1 MLYKL
6 LFMISWYNAFFQWYL
21 YVACCQLPQKIIR
34 IIPPFLKKHIKE
46 LFLII
51 VAIGL
56 IWASKKNTHDTLETM
71 KYGTVF
77 EIFFQCMLHI
87 FLFHQLCNIVQCPDL
102 FNRNYTIHSFIL
114 RPRDLPVQL
123 LSALCFNYKHI
134 ELEGS
139 SEQRIGLN
147 QSPVTRL
154 QLSPCPEHCGRT
166 ICGHPGV
173 SKGPV

>member
-6 LFMISWYNAFFQWYL
+6 QIHDIMRSFSDIYMWHAANYHR
-21 YVACCQLPQKIIR
+21 KIIW
-34 IIPPFLKKHIKE
+34 IIPPFLKKHVKE
-46 LFLII
+46 LFLIT
-51 VAIGL
+51 VAIMSRLFYLGQKEKHTWHL
-56 IWASKKNTHDTLETM
+56 RNHEIWN
-71 KYGTVF
+71 V
-77 EIFFQCMLHI
+77 FFQCMLHI
-87 FLFHQLCNIVQCPDL
+87 FFLFHQLCNTVQCPDR
-102 FNRNYTIHSFIL
+102 FNRNYTIYTALFS
-114 RPRDLPVQL
+114 DPVTFQF
-123 LSALCFNYKHI
+123 SCFQLCFNYKHV

-166 ICGHPGV
+166 MCGHPGV